1 MFNPAK
7 TFLPLLILFLCSTVN
22 ADHLRVGYDARL
34 FKIFGEKDVEVATKV
49 WVEEILKD
57 LQRHTFSFRFYDDV
71 EELAADV
78 EADRIDFVV
87 TDGLTFVRH
96 FDLDKLADG
105 FNAGALNRE
114 DSVYV
119 VVIRSDEGIEG
130 WRDLKEKTFAVQKND
145 PVAELYLQY
154 RMQLHN
160 DSEAKSLQ
168 RYEKRDRVLLK
179 LFFGKADAAV
189 VPKRQFE
196 LAVELNP
203 QMGQRLKIMEV
214 SQIPSYRF
222 GLFRKALDPGFAK
235 EVTDLAIAIDH
246 DERGKQLLMIYQ
258 TEKLIITRVS
268 DLESIRRLDAA
279 YNTLVH
285 SK

>member
-49 WVEEILKD
+49 WVEEILRD
-57 LQRHTFSFRFYDDV
+57 LHQHTFSFRFYDDI

-78 EADRIDFVV
+78 AADRVDFIVA
-87 TDGLTFVRH
+87 DGLSFVRY

-119 VVIRSDEGIEG
+119 VVIRADEGIEG
-130 WRDLKEKTFAVQKND
+130 WHELKGKTFAVQEND

-154 RMQLHN
+154 RMRLHN
-160 DSEAKSLQ
+160 GSEAKSLQ

-235 EVTDLAIAIDH
+235 EVTDLAVAIDH

-268 DLESIRRLDAA
+268 DLEPIRRLDAA
-279 YNTLVH
+279 YEKMTY